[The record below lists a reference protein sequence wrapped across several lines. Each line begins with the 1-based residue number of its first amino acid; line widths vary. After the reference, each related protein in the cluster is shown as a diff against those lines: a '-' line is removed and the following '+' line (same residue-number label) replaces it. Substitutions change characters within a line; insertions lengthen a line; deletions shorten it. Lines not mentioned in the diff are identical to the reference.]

1 MTPVPFVSKEGTMI
15 IDTHFH
21 AFPKRYLELV
31 PEQSRNDVRGVGFHA
46 FDHQEYLD
54 VMDRYGVDVGVL
66 SNTGGRI
73 EQGGD
78 RARAREHCRIIN
90 EAFAEAHAKHP
101 KRFKAFARLP
111 MVDMD
116 DCARELERCMKD
128 LNMHGVIL
136 STNLAGKYLDEP
148 EFKPFWEA
156 MAASGKPLFLHPAN
170 APCQANW
177 NKYSVHQ
184 KILWPTD
191 STLAISRIVYNG
203 VFDRYPELKLIASH
217 LGGMI
222 LLYPDRLNWREGNIE
237 CKEEP
242 EFYFKKIYY
251 DTGGP
256 IRAPFFKLVYDMVG
270 PEQILFGADYPH
282 GRGGRDDQFY
292 PMTLEAMKELNIPDA
307 DKDKIYYK
315 NAQKLGF

>member
-1 MTPVPFVSKEGTMI
+1 
-15 IDTHFH
+15 
-21 AFPKRYLELV
+21 
-31 PEQSRNDVRGVGFHA
+31 
-46 FDHQEYLD
+46 
-54 VMDRYGVDVGVL
+54 MDRYGVDVGVL

-90 EAFAEAHAKHP
+90 DAFAEAHAKHP

-191 STLAISRIVYNG
+191 STLAITRIVYNG
-203 VFDRYPELKLIASH
+203 VFDRYPDLKLIASH

-251 DTGGP
+251 DTAGP
-256 IRAPFFKLVYDMVG
+256 IRAPFIKLVCDMVG
-270 PEQILFGADYPH
+270 AEQILFGADYPH
-282 GRGGRDDQFY
+282 GRAGEDDQFY
-292 PMTLEAMKELNIPDA
+292 PMTLRAMNELDVPQA
-307 DKDKIYYK
+307 DKDKIYFR
-315 NAQKLGF
+315 NAQKLFGIS

>member
-1 MTPVPFVSKEGTMI
+1 MI

-21 AFPKRYLELV
+21 AFPKKYLDLV

-46 FDHQEYLD
+46 FDHQEYLG
-54 VMDRYGVDVGVL
+54 VMDQYGIDIGVL

-78 RARAREHCRIIN
+78 RARALELCKIIN
-90 EAFAEAHAKHP
+90 DAFAEAHTKHP
-101 KRFKAFARLP
+101 QRFKAFARLP
-111 MVDMD
+111 MVHMD
-116 DCARELERCMKD
+116 DCIKELDRCVKE
-128 LNMHGVIL
+128 LGMHGVIL

-156 MAASGKPLFLHPAN
+156 MAASRKPLFLHPAN
-170 APCQANW
+170 APCQVNW
-177 NKYSVHQ
+177 NKYSMHQ

-203 VFDRYPELKLIASH
+203 VFDRYPDLMLIASH

-237 CKEEP
+237 CKRDPEE
-242 EFYFKKIYY
+242 YFRKIYY
-251 DTGGP
+251 DTAGP
-256 IRAPFFKLVYDMVG
+256 IRSPFIKLVYDMVG
-270 PEQILFGADYPH
+270 PDQILFGADYPH
-282 GRGGRDDQFY
+282 GRGGKDDQFY
-292 PMTLEAMKELNIPDA
+292 PMTLDAMKELDIPEA
-307 DKDKIYYK
+307 DKEKIYYK
-315 NAQKLGF
+315 NAQRLGF

>member
-1 MTPVPFVSKEGTMI
+1 MI

-21 AFPKRYLELV
+21 AFPGKLLELM
-31 PEQSRNDVRGVGFHA
+31 PEQSRGDVRGVGFHA

-54 VMDRYGVDVGVL
+54 VMDYGIDVGVL

-78 RARAREHCRIIN
+78 RARALELCKIIN
-90 EAFAEAHAKHP
+90 DAFAEAHAKYP

-111 MVDMD
+111 MVNMD
-116 DCARELERCMKD
+116 DCARELERCITD
-128 LNMHGVIL
+128 LGMHGVIL
-136 STNLAGKYLDEP
+136 STNLAVKYLDEP
-148 EFKPFWEA
+148 EFAPFWEI
-156 MAASGKPLFLHPAN
+156 MSGTGKPLFLHPAH

-177 NKYSVHQ
+177 NKYSMHQ

-203 VFDRYPELKLIASH
+203 VLDRYPDLKLIASH

-242 EFYFKKIYY
+242 EMYFKKIYY
-251 DTGGP
+251 DTAGP
-256 IRAPFFKLVYDMVG
+256 IRAPFIKLVYDMVG
-270 PEQILFGADYPH
+270 PSHILFGADYPH

-292 PMTLEAMKELNIPDA
+292 PMTLNAMKQLNVLEA
-307 DKDKIYYK
+307 DKEKIYYK
-315 NAQKLGF
+315 NAQQLGF

>member
-1 MTPVPFVSKEGTMI
+1 MI

-90 EAFAEAHAKHP
+90 DAFAEAHAKHP

-191 STLAISRIVYNG
+191 STLAITRIVYNG
-203 VFDRYPELKLIASH
+203 AFDRYPDLKLIASH

-251 DTGGP
+251 DTAGP
-256 IRAPFFKLVYDMVG
+256 IRAPFIKLVYDMVG
-270 PEQILFGADYPH
+270 PEQILFGADFPH